1 MRNDALL
8 AKAISS
14 GKLAEVKALLDSGVA
29 VESDDDHGEPGLA
42 LGLACSLG
50 FVDIVRELVRR
61 GARVN
66 FPDNSAPTSPLSMAI
81 RHGKREVTRTL
92 IELGATPPP
101 GMNTGLSPE
110 EVSRAQEKTSGKNS
124 GLTLDP
130 VLSDWLSD
138 FEEITIEGRTG
149 VDTQILEDE
158 ILRDARR

>member
-8 AKAISS
+8 ARAISS
-14 GKLAEVKALLDSGVA
+14 GKLAEVKALLDSGVS
-29 VESDDDHGEPGLA
+29 VESDEEHGEPGLA

-61 GARVN
+61 GASVN
-66 FPDNSAPTSPLSMAI
+66 FPDNSSPTSPLSMAI

-92 IELGATPPP
+92 IELGAIPPQ
-101 GMNTGLSPE
+101 GMATGLSPE
-110 EVSRAQEKTSGKNS
+110 EVSRAREKASGTNA

-130 VLSDWLSD
+130 VLSEWLSD

>member
-1 MRNDALL
+1 MRNDAQL

-29 VESDDDHGEPGLA
+29 VESNDDRGEPGLA

-50 FVDIVRELVRR
+50 FVDIVRELVLR
-61 GARVN
+61 GAKVN
-66 FPDNSAPTSPLSMAI
+66 SGDNSARTSPLNMAI
-81 RHGKREVTRTL
+81 RHGKHEVTRTL

-110 EVSRAQEKTSGKNS
+110 EISRAQEKAQANKP
-124 GLTLDP
+124 GLSLDP
-130 VLSDWLSD
+130 VLSEWLSD
-138 FEEITIEGRTG
+138 FEEITIEGRAG

>member
-1 MRNDALL
+1 MRNDAQL

-29 VESDDDHGEPGLA
+29 VESNDDRGEPGLA

-61 GARVN
+61 GAKVN
-66 FPDNSAPTSPLSMAI
+66 TGDNSAPTSPLSMAI

-92 IELGATPPP
+92 IELGATLPP
-101 GMNTGLSPE
+101 GLNTGLSPE
-110 EVSRAQEKTSGKNS
+110 EISRAQQKASGSNS

-130 VLSDWLSD
+130 VLSEWLSD

-158 ILRDARR
+158 IMRNARR